1 MITLDIL
8 IIGGG
13 IQGLWTFNNLTELGY
28 RVALITDSP
37 LGNGQTLDSQVYKH
51 TGHFY
56 NNIEMAQRLKEFSQ
70 EWQDFIKASNL
81 VKAQKQ
87 AFLGF
92 NRKVAV
98 KWTQMWDQA
107 GLEYSGID
115 PQEIPQAFKEGEL
128 KQGCFFHTGETCLH
142 GQELIKNLAEPVKD
156 LIFQGQITGFQ
167 SNHGLVTEVQATIAG
182 KAITFLPKYI
192 VLTAGRGNQH
202 LLNQITKD
210 DVVLHQKTKDIQQ
223 LRRCQVLVLKGE
235 KLPSTS
241 CLFPGLQLFSGCRE
255 VNGEII
261 WLVTYGFDD
270 PIELD
275 INSKIPVDKKRLQ
288 LCIKQLQKVMPK
300 IMEMDLDWA
309 LYPAVKAESKALG
322 SGLRP
327 NGDFVDNCG
336 LQNVTVCY
344 PTKLSL
350 APRASKRIAHKIQ
363 DYLGQGEGR
372 FNPSNFGIPQQEV
385 PIGKERWQTLD
396 WLKWQDFCHTVL

>member
-1 MITLDIL
+1 MITLDAL
-8 IIGGG
+8 IIGAG
-13 IQGLWTFNNLTELGY
+13 IQGLWAGKLLTKLGY
-28 RVALITDSP
+28 RVALLTDSP
-37 LGNGQTLDSQVYKH
+37 LGNGQTLNSQVYQH
-51 TGHFY
+51 NGHFY
-56 NNIEMAQRLKEFSQ
+56 DSIEIAQHLKEVSQ
-70 EWQDFIKASNL
+70 EWQDFIKTSNL
-81 VKAQKQ
+81 VKAQNQ

-92 NRKVAV
+92 NRKDAV

-156 LIFQGQITGFQ
+156 LTFQGQITSFQ
-167 SNHGLVTEVQATIAG
+167 SHHGLVTEVQATIAG

-275 INSKIPVDKKRLQ
+275 INSNIPIDKKRLQ

-300 IMEMDLDWA
+300 ILEMDLDWA

-322 SGLRP
+322 SGFRP

-350 APRASKRIAHKIQ
+350 APRASKRIADKIQ

-372 FNPSNFGIPQQEV
+372 FNPSNFCIPQQEV

-396 WLKWQDFCHTVL
+396 WLKWHDFLPSV